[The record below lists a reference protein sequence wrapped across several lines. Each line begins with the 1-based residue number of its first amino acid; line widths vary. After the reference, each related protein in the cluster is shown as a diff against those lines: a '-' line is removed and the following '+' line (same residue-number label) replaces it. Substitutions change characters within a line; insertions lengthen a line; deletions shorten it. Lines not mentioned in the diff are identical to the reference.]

1 MMHHRTPEGDEY
13 TRLLLATFRLNGRLI
28 AAGDELTREHGLSS
42 ALWQVMG
49 ALKNDPLPVPRIADT
64 MGLTRQ
70 SVQRSVNILFERGL
84 VSFAANP
91 AHKKAKLVMLTAKG
105 RETLNTIHQKQVLWA
120 NDIARGLDPIALHK
134 AANLLESLVERLEH
148 SGT

>member
-1 MMHHRTPEGDEY
+1 MMHNRTPEGDGY

-49 ALKNDPLPVPRIADT
+49 ALKNAPLPVPRIADI

-91 AHKKAKLVMLTAKG
+91 AHKKAKLVILTAKG
-105 RETLNTIHQKQVLWA
+105 REALDTIHQKQVLWA

>member
-1 MMHHRTPEGDEY
+1 MMCNRTPEGDEY

-49 ALKNDPLPVPRIADT
+49 ALKNAPLPVPRIADI

-105 RETLNTIHQKQVLWA
+105 Q
-120 NDIARGLDPIALHK
+120 
-134 AANLLESLVERLEH
+134 
-148 SGT
+148 

>member
-1 MMHHRTPEGDEY
+1 MIQQRTPEGDEY

-28 AAGDELTREHGLSS
+28 AAGDELTREHCLSS

-49 ALKNDPLPVPRIADT
+49 ALDNTPLPVPRIADT

-91 AHKKAKLVMLTAKG
+91 AHKRAKLVMLTTKG
-105 RETLNTIHQKQVLWA
+105 HEALNALQQKQVLWA
-120 NDIARGLDPIALHK
+120 NDIASGLDPISLHK